1 MNGNSLND
9 GALVL
14 KIAQSCPNLK
24 CLHLPPIKGNAD
36 HILQMHHHLPNL
48 EELRLFDPIDL
59 PLENYTNLRR
69 IEIVFISGTSISVNV
84 ILRRLARLEHLKHVK
99 LDGDLNGILPP
110 EFAANQRKLRYVNL
124 F

>member
-9 GALVL
+9 SALVL

-24 CLHLPPIKGNAD
+24 CLHLPPIKGNAN
-36 HILQMHHHLPNL
+36 HLLQLHEHLPNL

-69 IEIVFISGTSISVNV
+69 IEIVFIAGTSISLHV
-84 ILRRLARLEHLKHVK
+84 ILQRLANLEHLQHVK
-99 LDGDLNGILPP
+99 LDGDLSGIPP
-110 EFAANQRKLRYVNL
+110 VEFAANQRKLT
-124 F
+124 